1 LGALLFNSIA
11 IVANSKICTVAPLA
25 YQNGPDTP
33 YLYAMADDCRRVAWK
48 LVFSQMGVVSGG
60 DIVLGENHKT
70 GQNKKWVFP
79 QHLPAQVQEE
89 TTADATRPDFT
100 VLPAVLNISEVC
112 SSLL

>member
-70 GQNKKWVFP
+70 GQNRKCGFP
-79 QHLPAQVQEE
+79 QHLPEIPIFGHMMEGAFF
-89 TTADATRPDFT
+89 DSDLFG
-100 VLPAVLNISEVC
+100 I
-112 SSLL
+112 